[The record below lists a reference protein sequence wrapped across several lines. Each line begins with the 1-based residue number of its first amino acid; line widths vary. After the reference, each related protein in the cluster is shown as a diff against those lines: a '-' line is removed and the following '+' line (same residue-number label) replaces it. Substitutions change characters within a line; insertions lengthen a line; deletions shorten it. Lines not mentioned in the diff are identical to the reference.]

1 MADFRRKFSDRLV
14 RWKATKHLEGVALA
28 TICACVAPCGAA
40 VIFDAPG
47 HVAVERTA
55 VAARGGEPGASWSL
69 LDWRSRPTNVVG
81 TFDDAGKATLP
92 PLPTGYYRLVGTA
105 NPANK
110 PVPLAT
116 LAVVPDPATR
126 PRVSRSFYGA
136 DCATSQLAN
145 SREIDCP
152 WNGGDRRRT
161 AADLAHLAGFT
172 HVRDRMGW
180 SAVQTSSN
188 AVPDF
193 AYYIATAR
201 LFKERGI
208 GVSGIFHDTP
218 RWVGRLDKLPSDL
231 NALYRFCCAAAAA
244 FGDLAEDW
252 EFWNEPDIGF
262 APEPV
267 WDYAAT
273 LKAAY
278 LGAKAARPDS
288 PVLCGSLCQ
297 WPDSPYQKGLFAN
310 GAAHYFDVFNYHTY
324 AAPAQYKTMF
334 ATLRKSL
341 RRAGVGD
348 RPVWL
353 TECGTNF
360 EGPATD
366 VSVRKGK
373 KAHSPEQEI
382 VVAEFAP
389 KAQVALQ
396 MEGVAR
402 NYFFILAAYSERD
415 GTKDWGLLRRDGTA
429 KPVYAA
435 LSAMAR
441 ELADAHLTG
450 AINVGKGLRAYLFN
464 HPDGSQTVAF
474 WSESP
479 VDTETGGST
488 LIKPAPDFAR
498 TLRLKLPSSRKGSF
512 RLVDLCGTVSSAAS
526 DADGTLTLAAT
537 RFPAYVSGLR
547 GLRADEPARAMGSD
561 KATPVLPE
569 KDISVVFR
577 VDLKPGDFEKT
588 KTLAIAKTNSPRLRV
603 QVWNF
608 GAAAKTGTVEVCG
621 ARLRGLP
628 AKPIVLGPCG
638 SAPVEFDCVLE
649 PTKPASG
656 LTLELSGVFG
666 GRRTTS
672 LSIPVLLEN
681 WFLEECVATPLGWK
695 DPAAWKRNDS
705 ADTYSVKWDEKE
717 QAVRFDVAWTNPGV
731 GRWFYPTLPLALPR
745 ESLKGAL
752 RVSFEVKTAQDKVE
766 NDFGDRYLML
776 VRSGKSSASRGWF
789 PYAAPTGAWE
799 RRYVE
804 LPPFA
809 AGDLSDVSAIRLGAN
824 PRGMRLTFWVR
835 GIAIL
840 KARQSSGTN

>member
-1 MADFRRKFSDRLV
+1 MVSKVGFLRIAAGMAVF
-14 RWKATKHLEGVALA
+14 AM
-28 TICACVAPCGAA
+28 PAA
-40 VIFDAPG
+40 SVHASVLFDAPG
-47 HVAVERTA
+47 HVAVERSSITA
-55 VAARGGEPGASWSL
+55 KGGVPGSSWTL
-69 LDWRSRPTNVVG
+69 LDWRSRSTGVSG
-81 TFDDAGKATLP
+81 AFDAAGNATLP
-92 PLPTGYYRLVGTA
+92 PLPTGYYRLVGAA
-105 NPANK
+105 NPNS

-116 LAVVPDPATR
+116 LAVVPDPARR
-126 PRVSRSFYGA
+126 PKVSKSFYGA
-136 DCATSQLAN
+136 DCGTSQLAN
-145 SREIDCP
+145 PREIDCP

-161 AADLAHLAGFT
+161 AADLAWLAGFT

-180 SAVQTSSN
+180 SAVQPSQN
-188 AVPDF
+188 AAPDF
-193 AYYIATAR
+193 SYYLDTAR

-208 GVSGIFHDTP
+208 GVSCIFHDTP
-218 RWVGRLDKLPSDL
+218 GWVSRLDKLPSDL
-231 NALYRFCCAAAAA
+231 NALYRFCRSAASS

-297 WPDSPYQKGLFAN
+297 WPDSHYQKALFAN
-310 GAAHYFDVFNYHTY
+310 DAAHYFDVFNYHTY

-334 ATLRKSL
+334 ATLRESL
-341 RRAGVGD
+341 RRAGIGD

-360 EGPATD
+360 EGPATEN
-366 VSVRKGK
+366 SVRNGK
-373 KAHSPEQEI
+373 KAHSPEQET

-389 KAQVALQ
+389 KSLVALQ

-402 NYFFILAAYSERD
+402 CYFFILAAYSER
-415 GTKDWGLLRRDGTA
+415 GGAKDWGILRRDGTV

-435 LSAMAR
+435 LSAMTR
-441 ELADAHLTG
+441 ELGDARLVG

-464 HPDGSQTVAF
+464 HPCGSQTVAF

-479 VDTETGGST
+479 VDVETGGSA
-488 LIKPAPDFAR
+488 LVKPAPDFAR
-498 TLRLKLPSSRKGSF
+498 TLRLKLPSSCGRLF
-512 RLVDLCGTVSSAAS
+512 RLVDLCGAVSSVAPS
-526 DADGTLTLAAT
+526 ADGTLELAAT

-547 GLRADEPARAMGSD
+547 GLSADEPARPMADG
-561 KATPVLPE
+561 KGRIGTPE

-588 KTLAIAKTNSPRLRV
+588 KTMAIAKTNSPRLRV

-608 GAAAKTGTVEVCG
+608 GNAAKTGTIEVRG

-628 AKPIVLGPCG
+628 SEPVVLGPCG

-666 GRRTTS
+666 GRRTTK
-672 LSIPVLLEN
+672 LSMPVILEN
-681 WFLEECVATPLGWK
+681 WFLSECVATPLGWK

-717 QAVRFDVAWTNPGV
+717 RAVRFDVAWNNPGV

-745 ESLKGAL
+745 ESMKGAL
-752 RVSFEVKTAQDKVE
+752 RVSFEVKTAQDKIE

-776 VRSGKSSASRGWF
+776 VRSGKDGGSRGWF
-789 PYAAPTGAWE
+789 PYAAPTGSWE

-809 AGDLSDVSAIRLGAN
+809 VGDLSDVTAIRLGAN
-824 PRGMRLTFWVR
+824 PRGMRLTYWVR
-835 GIAIL
+835 DIQVL
-840 KARQSSGTN
+840 KAKSK

>member
-1 MADFRRKFSDRLV
+1 MKFRGIIA
-14 RWKATKHLEGVALA
+14 ATFYVCALS
-28 TICACVAPCGAA
+28 CSAA
-40 VIFDAPG
+40 VILDAPG
-47 HVAVERTA
+47 HVAVERTS
-55 VAARGGEPGASWSL
+55 VVARGGVPDSSWSL
-69 LDWRSRPTNVVG
+69 LDWRNRPLDVG
-81 TFDDAGKATLP
+81 GVFDGTGKATLP

-105 NPANK
+105 NPTNRH
-110 PVPLAT
+110 VQIAT

-126 PRVSRSFYGA
+126 PMVSGSFYGA

-145 SREIDCP
+145 PREIDCP

-180 SAVQTSSN
+180 GAVQPSSN
-188 AVPDF
+188 AAPDF
-193 AYYIATAR
+193 AYYVATAR
-201 LFKERGI
+201 LFKKRGI

-218 RWVGRLDKLPSDL
+218 MWVRRLDKLPSDL
-231 NALYRFCCAAAAA
+231 NALYRFCSAAASA

-297 WPDSPYQKGLFAN
+297 WPDSPYQRALFAN
-310 GAAHYFDVFNYHTY
+310 DAAYYFDVFNYHTY
-324 AAPAQYKTMF
+324 AAPAQYKAMF
-334 ATLRKSL
+334 ATLRESL
-341 RRAGVGD
+341 RRAGIGN

-366 VSVRKGK
+366 LSVRKDR

-382 VVAEFAP
+382 VVAEFSA
-389 KAQVALQ
+389 KAQIALQ
-396 MEGVAR
+396 MEGIAR
-402 NYFFILAAYSERD
+402 NFFFILAAYNER
-415 GTKDWGLLRRDGTA
+415 GGSKDWGILRRDGTA

-435 LSAMAR
+435 LSAMTR
-441 ELADAHLTG
+441 ELADARLAG
-450 AINVGKGLRAYLFN
+450 AINVGKGLRAYLFD

-479 VDTETGGST
+479 VDTATEGST
-488 LIKPAPDFAR
+488 PIKPVPDFAR
-498 TLRLKLPSSRKGSF
+498 TLRLKLSTKGGRF
-512 RLVDLCGTVSSAAS
+512 RFADLCGTVSSATS

-547 GLRADEPARAMGSD
+547 GLRADEPARAMGQN
-561 KATPVLPE
+561 ATGASIPE
-569 KDISVVFR
+569 KDIAVVFR
-577 VDLKPGDFEKT
+577 VDLRPGDFEKT
-588 KTLAIAKTNSPRLRV
+588 KTMAIAKTNSPHLRV

-608 GAAAKTGTVEVCG
+608 GDAAKRGTVEVSG

-628 AKPIVLGPCG
+628 SEPIVLGPRG
-638 SAPVEFDCVLE
+638 SVPAEFDCVLE
-649 PTKPASG
+649 PTEPSSG
-656 LTLELSGVFG
+656 ITLELSGVFD
-666 GRRTTS
+666 GRRTTR
-672 LSIPVLLEN
+672 LSMPVLLEN
-681 WFLEECVATPLGWK
+681 WFLSECVATPLSWK

-717 QAVRFDVAWTNPGV
+717 QAVRFDVAWADPGA
-731 GRWFYPTLPLALPR
+731 GRWFYPVLPLKLPHD
-745 ESLKGAL
+745 SLKGAL

-776 VRSGKSSASRGWF
+776 VRSGKSGASRNWF
-789 PYAAPTGAWE
+789 PYAAPTGSWE

-809 AGDLSDVSAIRLGAN
+809 VGDLSDVCAIRLGAN

-835 GIAIL
+835 DVKVL
-840 KARQSSGTN
+840 KPNAAPPENSARRH